1 VRKTRVFSVRLGKV
15 LPCRVIKRLN
25 RFTVSVMVNDEYAK
39 AYLANTGRL
48 DTVLHEGSKGYCL
61 KRDGVGKTKYRLVG
75 VKVKDLGIAV
85 LDTLLHMRVFEEYVS
100 KGLIGWLRG
109 CKILSKNVRVNKS
122 MFECYG
128 MRGYVELK
136 SAVALVNSYAAYPDC
151 PTLRGRRHVRDLL
164 SLTLRGFKTFLIFV
178 AAIPKVKGF
187 KLYEERDKVLAELI
201 REALRRGV
209 EVKAIGIG
217 ASIVNSNFSI
227 YLWNDSLKVVL

>member
-1 VRKTRVFSVRLGKV
+1 MFSVRLGKV
-15 LPCRVIKRLN
+15 LPCRVIERLN

-85 LDTLLHMRVFEEYVS
+85 LDTLMHMRVFEECVG

-122 MFECYG
+122 MLDYMLECYG

-136 SAVALVNSYAAYPDC
+136 SAVALANSYVADPDC
-151 PTLRGRRHVRDLL
+151 PTLRGRRHVRDLI

-201 REALRRGV
+201 RKALRRGV
-209 EVKAIGIG
+209 KVKAIGIG

-227 YLWNDSLKVVL
+227 YLWNDNLKVVL